1 MDIQGGEVH
10 MKDFLYVKTIAEEK
24 SINRAAQK
32 LFLSQPSLTKFLHR
46 LEKTLGYSLFTRTAQ
61 GISLT
66 SYGKLYYDMACEILD
81 VYEKNQKKI
90 ALVQSKDQGKLTIGA
105 SWYVQACFLSDC
117 INRFCLRYPSVQMQF
132 IEASSTV
139 LLHQMEQESDMD
151 LIFVHRGKEETGCLS
166 KYLCS
171 EVVAEEPFYLAVP
184 ASMFSEE
191 GLERDA
197 RGYAVL
203 SVDQIARTP
212 LVRFQESQK
221 IWKITEKA
229 LERGHMTPPGTVFVH
244 GFPNALNLVASG
256 YGMAI
261 LPLYYLKQAQKQQI
275 PIEIYGLPA
284 EMQCGW
290 ILEACYYRQL
300 MLPGAVKTFLRMVHT
315 EEKSRQ
321 L

>member
-1 MDIQGGEVH
+1 

-66 SYGKLYYDMACEILD
+66 AYGKLYYDMACEILD

-105 SWYVQACFLSDC
+105 SWYVQACFLAESF
-117 INRFCLRYPSVQMQF
+117 NRFCMRYPSIQIQF
-132 IEASSTV
+132 IEASTTA
-139 LLHQMEQESDMD
+139 LLQQMEEEGNMD
-151 LIFVHRGKEETGCLS
+151 LIFVHRGKGETGSLS
-166 KYLCS
+166 KYLS
-171 EVVAEEPFYLAVP
+171 SVFIAEEPFYLAVP
-184 ASMFSEE
+184 VSMFSKE
-191 GLERDA
+191 GLEKDE
-197 RGYAVL
+197 RGYAIL
-203 SVDQIARTP
+203 PADLIARTP

-229 LERGHMTPPGTVFVH
+229 LAQGHITPPGTVFVH
-244 GFPNALNLVASG
+244 GFPNALNLVSSG
-256 YGMAI
+256 YGTAI

-275 PIEIYGLPA
+275 PIEIYSLPT
-284 EMQCGW
+284 EMKCGW
-290 ILEACYYRQL
+290 VLEACYYRQL
-300 MLPGAVKTFLRMVHT
+300 MLPGAVRTCLRMIRT
-315 EEKSRQ
+315 EEKNRQ

>member
-1 MDIQGGEVH
+1 MKGDDMR

-66 SYGKLYYDMACEILD
+66 PYGKLYYDMACEILD
-81 VYEKNQKKI
+81 VYEKNQRKI

-105 SWYVQACFLSDC
+105 SWYVQACFLADC
-117 INRFCLRYPSVQMQF
+117 FNRFCMRYPSIQIQF
-132 IEASSTV
+132 IEASSTA
-139 LLHQMEQESDMD
+139 LLHQMEQEGNMD

-171 EVVAEEPFYLAVP
+171 TFVAEEPFYLAAP

-191 GLERDA
+191 NFERDA

-203 SVDQIARTP
+203 PIDSISQTP
-212 LVRFQESQK
+212 LVRFQDSQK
-221 IWKITEKA
+221 IWKITEKV
-229 LERGHMTPPGTVFVH
+229 LERNHVTPPGTVFVH
-244 GFPNALNLVASG
+244 GFPNALNLVANG
-256 YGMAI
+256 YGLAI

-275 PIEIYGLPA
+275 PIKIFSLPA

-290 ILEACYYRQL
+290 ILEACYYRQM
-300 MLPGAVKTFLRMVHT
+300 MLPGAVKTFLRMIRT
-315 EEKSRQ
+315 EEKNG